1 MKKNLFLLVVAC
13 FSMFS
18 TNALAQEK
26 NEVQDVDFS
35 SYGLYYAADFEAP
48 GEGSIMFLGQ
58 AFPLGRLGFELGVG
72 WTMSTFDTSDGVDG
86 ACVFK
91 IGPAYVLPINRNF
104 FVTTS
109 LTFLCS
115 AYSDDD
121 DDWNFNP
128 GASFAPRLGCKMG
141 RVILTGGLDFMYMK
155 GVDEI
160 GTCFS
165 VGLAMD
171 L

>member
-1 MKKNLFLLVVAC
+1 MKKKTFDNFNYKKSNEIMESYIKAKSY
-13 FSMFS
+13 F
-18 TNALAQEK
+18 K
-26 NEVQDVDFS
+26 NFDTIRDSREN
-35 SYGLYYAADFEAP
+35 
-48 GEGSIMFLGQ
+48 SIMFLGQ
-58 AFPLGRLGFELGVG
+58 VFPLSISRLGFEFGVG

-121 DDWNFNP
+121 DDWKFNP